1 MDDTENQGH
10 WHDLYRRAM
19 QEPDPA
25 LLELRIREAQE
36 SVQKRARQL
45 WYGKTVASKEREAL
59 TSAAHLLE
67 VLRSCL
73 ASRRSAARQHRAA

>member
-1 MDDTENQGH
+1 MDNTEKQQH
-10 WHDLYRRAM
+10 WHELYRRAM

-25 LLELRIREAQE
+25 LIELRIHEAQK

-45 WYGKTVASKEREAL
+45 WYEKSGETKEREAL
-59 TSAAHLLE
+59 SSAAHLLE

-73 ASRRSAARQHRAA
+73 APRRTADRQHRAA

>member
-45 WYGKTVASKEREAL
+45 WYENSGKTREREAL
-59 TSAAHLLE
+59 NSAAQLLE
-67 VLRSCL
+67 VMRSCL